1 MPWWGWLA
9 VGAVLLA
16 TEIAVQTDF
25 WLAVLGVAALGV
37 GALARFGLVE
47 TTWVQWAAFGVLS
60 VFFAVFVRRKIHEK
74 LVGSAPGIKAELIGE
89 YGTVQAE
96 IAPAGVGTIELRG
109 SSWKARNVGDSPL
122 AVGARVRVEAVDGF
136 LLDVRV

>member
-1 MPWWGWLA
+1 MPWWGWLV

-16 TEIAVQTDF
+16 TETVIQTDF
-25 WLAVLGVAALGV
+25 WLALLGVAAFAMA
-37 GALARFGLVE
+37 ALVRFGLIE
-47 TTWVQWAAFGVLS
+47 TIWIQWAAFGVLA
-60 VFFAVFVRRKIHEK
+60 VFFSVFVRRRIHK
-74 LVGSAPGIKAELIGE
+74 LVAPAPGLKAELIGE
-89 YGTVQAE
+89 YGTVQTE

-109 SSWKARNVGDSPL
+109 SNWKARNVGDSPL